1 MNSRPSDTG
10 KPSGSSLG
18 ANQLPPALRA
28 LELGQQ
34 DLSPQFRRLRS
45 VHETFAKSLSNVL
58 STFLQS
64 EIQASLAGMTVT
76 TAGDFQ
82 KNLPNPSCLILLR
95 LHPEQDRMLLYLD
108 ASTVLTLLDLL
119 LGGSG
124 QPSPE
129 ARELTEIEWSLL
141 EEISRVMM
149 RCLGESWQVVKA
161 VEFVVEALSSDPSL
175 TPCPEPALSVLRIS
189 FDLQLAEQFGRFE
202 IAVPRAFF
210 DVLGPARETQ
220 ELAAETPS
228 QIDRERNARLLED
241 AEVEL
246 EVLLEGTH
254 LSFRD
259 LRDLRQGQIVRFD
272 HALNQALRGVVN
284 GDVSLSGHVLSAG
297 TKRAFQVE
305 ERPAG

>member
-1 MNSRPSDTG
+1 MNLRPSETG
-10 KPSGSSLG
+10 KTTGTNSGS
-18 ANQLPPALRA
+18 NNDPPALRA

-34 DLSPQFRRLRS
+34 DSSPQFRKLRS

-64 EIQASLAGMTVT
+64 EIQANLAGINVT

-82 KNLPNPSCLILLR
+82 KNLPNPSCLIQLR
-95 LHPEQDRMLLYLD
+95 LHPEQERMLLYLD
-108 ASTVLTLLDLL
+108 AGTVLTLLDLL

-129 ARELTEIEWSLL
+129 PRELTEIEWSLL

-161 VEFVVEALSSDPSL
+161 VEFVVESLSSDPSL

-189 FDLQLAEQFGRFE
+189 FDLQLAEQSGHFE

-210 DVLGPARETQ
+210 DVLAPARESQ

-228 QIDRERNARLLED
+228 QVDRERNARLLED

-246 EVLLEGTH
+246 EVLLEGAQ
-254 LSFRD
+254 LSFGD
-259 LRDLRQGQIVRFD
+259 LRALRQGQVVRFD
-272 HALNQALRGVVN
+272 HGLNQALRGVVN
-284 GDVSLSGHVLSAG
+284 GDVSVIGHVLSAG
-297 TKRAFQVE
+297 GKRAFQVE
-305 ERPAG
+305 ERPAN